1 MPAPES
7 RTVSSIGLRIPC
19 VHLLL
24 AFLAPG
30 VERIVHRHS
39 VLQHLVIVLKI
50 TREAEEN
57 RGQAGGL
64 RCEVERKQAQAADG
78 AAPSARRG
86 ARVPA
91 ALPNCAR
98 FGCQSSLR

>member
-39 VLQHLVIVLKI
+39 VLHHLVIFLKI

-57 RGQAGGL
+57 RGQPAGL
-64 RCEVERKQAQAADG
+64 RSEVEASQAKAGNG
-78 AAPSARRG
+78 AARSAGRG
-86 ARVPA
+86 ARGPPP
-91 ALPNCAR
+91 LPNLL
-98 FGCQSSLR
+98 GLGGHPG

>member
-1 MPAPES
+1 MAMWTLPS
-7 RTVSSIGLRIPC
+7 K
-19 VHLLL
+19 
-24 AFLAPG
+24 
-30 VERIVHRHS
+30 
-39 VLQHLVIVLKI
+39 IVLKI
-50 TREAEEN
+50 AREAEEN

-64 RCEVERKQAQAADG
+64 RGEVERKRCPQAQAADG
-78 AAPSARRG
+78 AAPSTRRG